1 MNDQRK
7 SKLQLIDELSALRQQ
22 LSELQLA
29 QESSSALASPNFRH
43 QEDEFKTLVENSP
56 DAIIR
61 LNQSLEILF
70 ANSRAITVLGIPAK
84 NYVGKTPTELF
95 PTSSYY
101 AFWKTTLEKLFA
113 NKKPAM
119 FEGEFTNYQGEHF
132 HYHTL
137 LVPEFG
143 TDGSVDSVL
152 CTIRDISEL
161 THLKHELT
169 RLDQLN
175 LVGQMAASIGHEV
188 RNPMTTVRGFLQ
200 LFSHKPEFAN
210 YKEHFTLLIEELDRA
225 NDIISEFL
233 SLAKN
238 KPLKLAQQ
246 NLNDIITAITPLIR
260 SNATMSNNTLILD
273 LESVPD
279 LLLDEHEI
287 RQLIL
292 NLVHNGLDSMLPDTA
307 ITIRTFVENNHV
319 VMAIEDMGSGIPPE
333 IIKKLGTP
341 FFTTKDAGTGLGLAI
356 CYSIAA
362 RHRATIKVA
371 TSPSG
376 TTFFIKF
383 DQQ

>member
-7 SKLQLIDELSALRQQ
+7 SKPQLIEELSALREQVNQ
-22 LSELQLA
+22 LQLA
-29 QESSSALASPNFRH
+29 QTAASARPNLLH
-43 QEDEFKTLVENSP
+43 QDDQFKTLVENSP

-61 LNQSLEILF
+61 FSRSLEILF
-70 ANSRAITVLGIPAK
+70 ANPIAITILGIAGQD
-84 NYVGKTPTELF
+84 YIGKTPEDLVPIAT
-95 PTSSYY
+95 YY
-101 AFWKTTLEKLFA
+101 RSWKINIEKLFT
-113 NKKPAM
+113 NKQSSM

-132 HYHTL
+132 TYHAL

-143 TDGSVDSVL
+143 PDGCVDSAL
-152 CTIRDISEL
+152 CTVRDIS
-161 THLKHELT
+161 ELT

-175 LVGQMAASIGHEV
+175 LVGEMAASIGHEV
-188 RNPMTTVRGFLQ
+188 RNPLTTVRGFLQ
-200 LFSHKPEFAN
+200 LFSRKTEFAN
-210 YKEHFTLLIEELDRA
+210 YNEHFTLLIEELDRA
-225 NDIISEFL
+225 NGIISEFL

-238 KPLKLAQQ
+238 KPMKLEQH
-246 NLNDIITAITPLIR
+246 NLNSIITAISPLLR
-260 SNATMSNNTLILD
+260 SNATMSNKCIEIKLTTI
-273 LESVPD
+273 PD

-292 NLVHNGLDSMLPDTA
+292 NIVRNGLESMPSDTT
-307 ITIRTFVENNHV
+307 ITIRTFSEDGCV

-333 IIKKLGTP
+333 LIGKLGTP
-341 FFTTKDAGTGLGLAI
+341 FFTTKDSGTGLGLAI

-362 RHRATIKVA
+362 RHKASIKVS

>member
-7 SKLQLIDELSALRQQ
+7 SKQQLIEELSVLRQQ
-22 LSELQLA
+22 VDQLQLTPTA
-29 QESSSALASPNFRH
+29 ASARPNLLH

-61 LNQSLEILF
+61 FNRSLEILF
-70 ANSRAITVLGIPAK
+70 ANPLAVQILGIGGED
-84 NYVGKTPTELF
+84 YVGKTPADLF
-95 PTSSYY
+95 PIASYY
-101 AFWKTTLEKLFA
+101 RSWKLNIEKLFT
-113 NKKPAM
+113 NKQPSM

-132 HYHTL
+132 TYHAL

-143 TDGSVDSVL
+143 VDGCVDSAL
-152 CTIRDISEL
+152 CTVRDISEL
-161 THLKHELT
+161 THLKQELT

-175 LVGQMAASIGHEV
+175 LVGEMAASIGHEV
-188 RNPMTTVRGFLQ
+188 RNPLTTVRGFLQ
-200 LFSHKPEFAN
+200 LFSRKTEFAS

-225 NDIISEFL
+225 NGIISEFL

-238 KPLKLAQQ
+238 KPMKLEQH
-246 NLNDIITAITPLIR
+246 NLNGIITAISPLLR
-260 SNATMSNNTLILD
+260 SNATMSNKCVEIELTSI
-273 LESVPD
+273 PD

-292 NLVHNGLDSMLPDTA
+292 NLVRNGLESMPPDTT
-307 ITIRTFVENNHV
+307 ITIRTFNEDGYV

-333 IIKKLGTP
+333 LIGKLGTP
-341 FFTTKDAGTGLGLAI
+341 FFTTKDSGTGLGLAI

-362 RHRATIKVA
+362 RHKASIKVS